1 MKSYLS
7 EWLHCVKISQTVSDL
22 KKKIACGVPQGSVLG
37 PLLFDIQYI
46 NDIYKSDP
54 VATFHLFADDTALF
68 CANKNISELKNNI
81 STS

>member
-1 MKSYLS
+1 MSKLAKQSLI
-7 EWLHCVKISQTVSDL
+7 L
-22 KKKIACGVPQGSVLG
+22 KKIACGVPQGSVLG

-54 VATFHLFADDTALF
+54 VATFHLFVDDTALF